1 MTDQQGS
8 GLKSSFDLAMERM
21 AAKTG
26 GITRLS
32 DAQKAAIAGVTRK
45 ALAKIAELE
54 IIYRDRFDV
63 ARKSEDPEKIKAV
76 EAEYQREIERAK
88 ANEASEKERI
98 RQTP

>member
-1 MTDQQGS
+1 MTDQKDS

-32 DAQKAAIAGVTRK
+32 DEQKTAIAELTRK
-45 ALAKIAELE
+45 TQAKIAEFE
-54 IIYRDRFDV
+54 IMYRDRIAT
-63 ARKSEDPEKIKAV
+63 ARKSDDPEKLKAV
-76 EAEYQREIERAK
+76 EAEYQREIERARSRE
-88 ANEASEKERI
+88 EAEKERI